1 MAGHSKFK
9 NIMHRK
15 GAQDRKRTR
24 IFSRLAREIMVAARL
39 GGIDPTSNPR
49 LRLAMQEARGQNMP
63 KDNIER
69 AIAKV
74 EGDAADDLQEIVYEG
89 YGPGGVAFVVEAMTD
104 NRNRTAASIRSRFN
118 RHGGSLAEGGAVT
131 FQFERIGEVVFDP
144 DVANADA
151 VLEAAIEAG
160 ADDAVSEDD
169 GHRIRCTREEL
180 AEVSRELE
188 EQLGAPPGSSR
199 LVWSPL
205 ATVLVAGEDAG
216 RVVRLYEALAEDDDV
231 QEVHA
236 NFEIP
241 DELLEEL
248 AA

>member
-24 IFSRLAREIMVAARL
+24 IFSRLAREITVAARL
-39 GGIDPTSNPR
+39 GGTDPGSNPR

-74 EGDAADDLQEIVYEG
+74 EGGAEEQLEEIVYEG
-89 YGPGGVAFVVEAMTD
+89 YGPAGVAFVVEAMTD
-104 NRNRTAASIRSRFN
+104 NRNRTAASIRARFN
-118 RHGGSLAEGGAVT
+118 RNGGSLAEGGAVT
-131 FQFERIGEVVFDP
+131 FQFERIGEVTFEP
-144 DVANADA
+144 AVADADA
-151 VLEAAIEAG
+151 VFEAAINAG
-160 ADDAVSEDD
+160 AEDAVSDGD
-169 GHRIRCTREEL
+169 GHRIRCSREDL
-180 AEVSRELE
+180 AEVSRGLE
-188 EQLGAPPGSSR
+188 EELGAPPGSSR

-205 ATVLVAGEDAG
+205 ATVPVAGDDAG
-216 RVVRLYEALAEDDDV
+216 RVVRLYESLSEDDDV
-231 QEVHA
+231 QEVYA
-236 NFEIP
+236 NFEVP
-241 DELLEEL
+241 EELLEDL

>member
-24 IFSRLAREIMVAARL
+24 IFSRLAREITVAARL
-39 GGIDPTSNPR
+39 GGVDPNANPR

-74 EGDAADDLQEIVYEG
+74 EGGTADDLDEITYEG

-118 RHGGSLAEGGAVT
+118 RLGGSLAEGGAVT

-144 DVANADA
+144 GAASADA

-160 ADDAVSEDD
+160 ADDAVSEED
-169 GHRIRCTREEL
+169 GHRIRCSRSDL

-188 EQLGAPPGSSR
+188 ERLGAPPGTSR

-205 ATVLVAGEDAG
+205 ATVPVSGDDAS
-216 RVVRLYEALAEDDDV
+216 RVIRLYESLSEDEDV
-231 QEVHA
+231 QEVYA
-236 NFEIP
+236 NFEVP
-241 DELLEEL
+241 DELLEDL